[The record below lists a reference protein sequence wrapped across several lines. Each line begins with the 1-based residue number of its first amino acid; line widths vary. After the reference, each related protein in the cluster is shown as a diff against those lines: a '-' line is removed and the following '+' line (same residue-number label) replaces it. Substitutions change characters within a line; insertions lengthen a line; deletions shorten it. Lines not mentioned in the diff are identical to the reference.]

1 MTASLCPVFQEP
13 QFTDNGE
20 FLAGGLLWFYEAGTS
35 TLAISYTDISG
46 TVPWTNPIVLNSRG
60 ECAGTIWLK
69 TGDSY
74 RIVLEGRPIYGQTHG
89 VVITE
94 HDNITG
100 ITSSDAPED
109 WVPFPAS
116 PTFLSTTSFTV
127 TGDYRS
133 IFIPNRKLRITD
145 SGGVSVHSAIS
156 SSFALNVTTV
166 TVTGLIDSGISLVEY
181 AFVTPDASPDRFD
194 NVLINDD
201 LTVENNAVIDGDL
214 AVSGALTISSNP
226 AWTNANNTFG
236 ASISPINA
244 GGCRFANGFRF
255 YREVHPITFV
265 STGSTVFQ
273 SYTKSFGS
281 PYATACFQVMATPG
295 DFSVSFGQY
304 SPMLS
309 VRNVTVNGFEYDIIC
324 RAVVPAGTYNLKLTY
339 LAIGY

>member
-1 MTASLCPVFQEP
+1 MTSLCPVFQEP
-13 QFTDNGE
+13 QLTDNNE

-35 TLAISYTDISG
+35 TLSISYSDSAG
-46 TVPWTNPIVLNSRG
+46 TVPWPNPIVLNARG
-60 ECAGTIWLK
+60 ACAGTIWLK
-69 TGDSY
+69 TGDPY

-109 WVPFPAS
+109 WVPFPAA

-145 SGGVSVHSAIS
+145 SGGVSVHSVIS

-181 AFVTPDASPDRFD
+181 SFVTPASSPDRFED
-194 NVLINDD
+194 VVITDD
-201 LTVENNAVIDGDL
+201 LTVGDDAVIDGDL
-214 AVSGALTISSNP
+214 TVSGALTINSNP

-236 ASISPINA
+236 TSVSPSA
-244 GGCRFANGFRF
+244 GFITSANGFRF
-255 YREVHPITFV
+255 YREVKDITFV
-265 STGSTVFQ
+265 STGSTVFL
-273 SYTKSFGS
+273 SYTDAFSSAF
-281 PYATACFQVMATPG
+281 PTACFQVLATLG
-295 DFSVSFGQY
+295 DFSVSIGQY

-309 VRNVTVNGFEYDIIC
+309 VHNVTVNGFNYDIIC
-324 RAVVPAGTYNLKLTY
+324 RAAVPAGTYNLKLTY
-339 LAIGY
+339 LALGY